1 MYRKI
6 FTIAIVVCFSIPF
19 VLFALDDAHFIQD
32 DDYFVSKEPYKQ
44 GWISVELAKMIQPAK
59 PETKK
64 RSSIHDSKPGRRVLD
79 KIFLEN
85 KNCNCS

>member
-59 PETKK
+59 PETKNEAQFMTVSQGEEFWTK
-64 RSSIHDSKPGRRVLD
+64 Y
-79 KIFLEN
+79 F
-85 KNCNCS
+85 